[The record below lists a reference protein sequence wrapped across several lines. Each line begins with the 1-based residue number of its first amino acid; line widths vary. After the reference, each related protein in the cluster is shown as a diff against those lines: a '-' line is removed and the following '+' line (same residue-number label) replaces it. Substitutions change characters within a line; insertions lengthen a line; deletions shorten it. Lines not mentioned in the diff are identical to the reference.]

1 MYVEISLFFLH
12 LIKLN
17 DLNDCKHT
25 LSICLA
31 LKVGSFAPLRATTD
45 PSSVGCIPLFLIS
58 LHSAE
63 KPSGGPVAD
72 GV

>member
-1 MYVEISLFFLH
+1 MLKSLKSVCFFLH

-17 DLNDCKHT
+17 DLNDCKHA
-25 LSICLA
+25 LSICLCLA
-31 LKVGSFAPLRATTD
+31 LKVGSFAPLKATTD

-63 KPSGGPVAD
+63 KP
-72 GV
+72 